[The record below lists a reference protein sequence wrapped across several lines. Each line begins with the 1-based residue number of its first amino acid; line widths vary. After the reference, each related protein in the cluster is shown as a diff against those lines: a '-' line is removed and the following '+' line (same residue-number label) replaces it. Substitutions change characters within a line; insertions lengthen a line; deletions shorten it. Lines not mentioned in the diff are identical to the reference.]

1 MKKLFTLIFILSSL
15 LTIAQEESL
24 KEAQKLIENKKY
36 ESALKVLNEADPNN
50 ENPDIVIEK
59 VDLFLNYFVSS
70 IMHQL
75 FAVTD
80 LEAKQ
85 NIYEIRGSE
94 GNFSM
99 FKFPPDSILINLID
113 KYPNDYRLYKE
124 LGFYY
129 HEVHLKYG
137 GNWLKPDSTL
147 INLFVENYKLAY
159 ENGVYDDWSLYG
171 IGYGLLYTQKYQES
185 IKYFKEAI
193 NLKPEYPTS
202 HYNLAYAYLSL
213 DDRENAIESAKKA
226 LELYEYPPEKADA
239 ARIVA
244 VCYSELEQYEKSME
258 YYRISNEIDPN
269 NYYTLKP
276 LLSVEIYL
284 NDEAYKKRTKDFFL
298 LAPGNPTIYQ
308 NLMEAYWKNEK
319 QNELIEFF
327 ESLKTEFENDN
338 KVYANLYFYIAI
350 IQYDSEDFENSKVN
364 FGKSKE
370 IFRNVFEPNHDVFKA
385 IDSYLKEI

>member
-15 LTIAQEESL
+15 LTIAQEESI

-36 ESALKVLNEADPNN
+36 ESALEVLNESDPNN

-59 VDLFLNYFVSS
+59 VDLLLNYFVSS

-80 LEAKQ
+80 LEPEQ

-99 FKFPPDSILINLID
+99 LMFPPDSILINLID

-147 INLFVENYKLAY
+147 IKLFVDNYKLAY

-171 IGYGLLYTQKYQES
+171 IGYGLLYSQKYQES
-185 IKYFKEAI
+185 IKYFEEAI
-193 NLKPEYPTS
+193 KIKPDYPTS
-202 HYNLAYAYLSL
+202 HYNLAYAYLYVNE
-213 DDRENAIESAKKA
+213 REKALESAKKA
-226 LELYEYPPEKADA
+226 LELYENPAPKGDA
-239 ARIVA
+239 ARIIA
-244 VCYSELEQYEKSME
+244 VCYSELEQPKKAME
-258 YYRISNEIDPN
+258 FYRKSNEIDPN

-276 LLSVEIYL
+276 LLNVEVSL
-284 NDEAYKKRTKDFFL
+284 NEENYKQRTKEFFL
-298 LAPGNPTIYQ
+298 IAPSNPTIYQ
-308 NLMEAYWKNEK
+308 NLMEIYWKNEK
-319 QNELIEFF
+319 QNELIAFL
-327 ESLKTEFENDN
+327 ESLKPEFENDN
-338 KVYANLYFYIAI
+338 KVYANLFFHIAK
-350 IQYDSEDFENSKVN
+350 IQYDSEDYINSKVN
-364 FGKSKE
+364 FEKSKE
-370 IFRNVFEPNHDVFKA
+370 IFKNVFEPNHRVFEV